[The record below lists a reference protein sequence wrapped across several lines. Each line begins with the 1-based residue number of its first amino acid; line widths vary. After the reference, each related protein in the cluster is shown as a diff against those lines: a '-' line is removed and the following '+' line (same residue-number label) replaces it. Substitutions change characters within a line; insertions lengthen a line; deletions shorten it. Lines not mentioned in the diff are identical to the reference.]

1 MIALA
6 RIELLLLLRN
16 KTTAAMALAM
26 PLLLGVAFACLRNDG
41 DWVAPV
47 TMQVLVVHGLTVY
60 VSTTTALVSR
70 RQDLSLKRLRS
81 GETAEPV
88 ILAGVMTPMLVLG
101 LIQGALFVGIAMVAG
116 APLPKDLAAMA
127 AAIVGGTLVAAGA
140 GLATAAV
147 TATPENAQITTAP
160 LVAAMMGGAMWVLS
174 TPAPSRWLLAV
185 PGGATAELVRAGLD
199 GGRDPLVP
207 IAVMIAWAGAT
218 VWLGRR
224 YFRWEPRS

>member
-26 PLLLGVAFACLRNDG
+26 PLLLGVAFAVVRDGG
-41 DWVAPV
+41 DWVVPV

-88 ILAGVMTPMLVLG
+88 ILAGVMSPMLALG
-101 LIQGALFVGIAMVAG
+101 LVQGVLFVGIAMVAG
-116 APLPKDLAAMA
+116 APMPADVAAMA
-127 AAIVGGTLVAAGA
+127 AAVVGGTLVAAGA

-147 TATPENAQITTAP
+147 TGTPETAQITTAP
-160 LVAAMMGGAMWVLS
+160 LIAAMMGGAMWVLS
-174 TPAPSRWLLAV
+174 TPAPSALLLAV
-185 PGGATAELVRAGLD
+185 PGGATAELVRAGIG
-199 GGRDPLVP
+199 GGRDVLVP
-207 IAVMIAWAGAT
+207 IAVMAAWVGAT

-224 YFRWEPRS
+224 YFRWEPRG